1 MGVILS
7 LYLSSTPVLGSS
19 DVPGAAEAMDLIRE
33 DLTPVIEFSM
43 DWSVRVALGL
53 TSTHAFVV
61 LCKRFLGP

>member
-7 LYLSSTPVLGSS
+7 LYLLSTPVLGSS

-33 DLTPVIEFSM
+33 DLRPVIEFSM
-43 DWSVRVALGL
+43 DWSVRVALGI
-53 TSTHAFVV
+53 TSTHAFIV